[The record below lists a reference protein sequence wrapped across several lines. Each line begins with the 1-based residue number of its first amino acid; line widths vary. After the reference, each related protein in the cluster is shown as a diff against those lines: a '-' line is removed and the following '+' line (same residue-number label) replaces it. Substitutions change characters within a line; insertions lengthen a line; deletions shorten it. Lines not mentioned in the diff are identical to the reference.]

1 MTLVLAIDFDGTI
14 ADTDY
19 PKIHGLKD
27 NAKEKINALY
37 AEGHTII
44 IHSCRVNQPA
54 EMMKAFLDEQGILY
68 HYINEN
74 APDRIQT
81 YGSDTRKISADL
93 YIDDHNIG
101 CTDINWLVIYDEV
114 QIYLNRLESLQEIP
128 TSTQNDQAEV

>member
-1 MTLVLAIDFDGTI
+1 MGGQNMILAIDFDGTI
-14 ADTDY
+14 AETEY
-19 PKIHGLKD
+19 PKINGLKD

-44 IHSCRVNQPA
+44 IYSCRINQPA

-74 APDRIQT
+74 LPQRTQI
-81 YGSDTRKISADL
+81 YGGDSRKISADL

-101 CTDINWLVIYDEV
+101 CEDINWLVVYE
-114 QIYLNRLESLQEIP
+114 QIQSYVKKVEKH
-128 TSTQNDQAEV
+128 DY